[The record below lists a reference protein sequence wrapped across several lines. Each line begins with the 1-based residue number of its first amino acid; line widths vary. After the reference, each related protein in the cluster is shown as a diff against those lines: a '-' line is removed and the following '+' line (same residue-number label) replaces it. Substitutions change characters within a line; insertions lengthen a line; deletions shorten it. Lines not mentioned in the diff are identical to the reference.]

1 MPRSVAGAF
10 FYALRREAQYGQYDL
25 DRLSEYDMTP
35 QQFISSLKKL
45 GYRPQSKKAAEALGV
60 SVRQLQRWGSGENEV
75 TPTIERLLDALLLR
89 GDPKQ
94 GVFQVRKMRTSGTKK
109 KKKSGTT

>member
-1 MPRSVAGAF
+1 LPGFF
-10 FYALRREAQYGQYDL
+10 FYALRREAQYGEYDL

-35 QQFISSLKKL
+35 QQFVSSLKKL
-45 GYRPQSKKAAEALGV
+45 GYRPQSKEAAEALGV

-75 TPTIERLLDALLLR
+75 TPTIERLLDALLFR
-89 GDPKQ
+89 ADPKQ
-94 GVFQVRKMRTSGTKK
+94 GLFRFRKMRTSEAKR